1 MRWANSLPGGPRS
14 RHHTGER
21 CPRAAR
27 RAIFFVAEDSGVPIS
42 ARFCFYD
49 QIHTTGASFFLIF
62 LCAKAGMHMGVWLR
76 MCSELSPLL
85 DGAQEKLNIYS
96 ESLEGAPSFAFPCCT
111 MACGRGMDIQH
122 RLDAV
127 AALTLGLKLKYNL
140 HQTTW
145 HFFSSSTEARIWC
158 GAAWQSMDAECADFG
173 DVKPRRLCT
182 GRIQACR
189 RLLLQ

>member
-1 MRWANSLPGGPRS
+1 MRGAREPRGGR
-14 RHHTGER
+14 
-21 CPRAAR
+21 
-27 RAIFFVAEDSGVPIS
+27 
-42 ARFCFYD
+42 
-49 QIHTTGASFFLIF
+49 FFLLPRTAACPSLRGSASMTRFTPQEPLFFNF

-158 GAAWQSMDAECADFG
+158 GAA
-173 DVKPRRLCT
+173 
-182 GRIQACR
+182 
-189 RLLLQ
+189 